1 MKPSLDAVPPEPSP
15 LTRGAPHWLA
25 KIESA
30 PAQETNRVPANSWPG
45 FLSGQP
51 EKPVRVLVID
61 EDAGARRAISHEL
74 AMDARVRIVGEAGS
88 LREGKRLLA
97 QHEFDVLIVD
107 VRLDGGKGFEQI
119 ESAKSH
125 CGSAEVI
132 VHSALEDEVHVRR
145 AFTAG
150 AWGYLVKNSWFQDF
164 AQAVLQVVNG
174 GAAVSPSVIRRLLM
188 RLGNAPLAL
197 RGAEGG
203 PRGVL
208 SAREREVLRLVAEGH
223 VTGDIARHLSISGRT
238 VCAHM
243 KNICLKL
250 QVRTRAH
257 AVIAAANQGLL

>member
-1 MKPSLDAVPPEPSP
+1 MEPTLDTVPPDSSP
-15 LTRGAPHWLA
+15 LTRGAPQWLT
-25 KIESA
+25 KIERP
-30 PAQETNRVPANSWPG
+30 PAQGANRAPANSWPG
-45 FLSGQP
+45 FLAGQP

-61 EDAGARRAISHEL
+61 EDAGARRAIAHEL

-88 LREGKRLLA
+88 LQEGKRLLT
-97 QHEFDVLIVD
+97 QHEFDVLIID
-107 VRLDGGKGFEQI
+107 IRLGGGKGFELI
-119 ESAKSH
+119 ESARRH
-125 CGSAEVI
+125 CSSVEVI

-174 GAAVSPSVIRRLLM
+174 GAAVSPSVIRHLLK
-188 RLGNAPLAL
+188 RLGNASLAL
-197 RGAEGG
+197 GEAEGG

-243 KNICLKL
+243 KNICHKL

>member
-1 MKPSLDAVPPEPSP
+1 MEPSLDAVPPEKSQ

-30 PAQETNRVPANSWPG
+30 SVHETSRTSANSWPS

-51 EKPVRVLVID
+51 GKPVRVLVID
-61 EDAGARRAISHEL
+61 EDADARRAISHQL

-88 LREGKRLLA
+88 LEEGKLLLA
-97 QHEFDVLIVD
+97 QHEFDVLIID
-107 VRLDGGKGFEQI
+107 VRLGGGRGFELI
-119 ESAKSH
+119 ESARSH
-125 CGSAEVI
+125 CSPAEVI

-145 AFTAG
+145 AITAG
-150 AWGYLVKNSWFQDF
+150 AWGYIVKNSWFQNF

-174 GAAVSPSVIRRLLM
+174 GAAVSPSVIRHLLV
-188 RLGNAPLAL
+188 RFGNAPLAL
-197 RGAEGG
+197 EEAEGG
-203 PRGVL
+203 PSGVL

-223 VTGDIARHLSISGRT
+223 VTEDIARHLSISGGT

-243 KNICLKL
+243 KNIFLKL

-257 AVIAAANQGLL
+257 AVIVAANQGLL